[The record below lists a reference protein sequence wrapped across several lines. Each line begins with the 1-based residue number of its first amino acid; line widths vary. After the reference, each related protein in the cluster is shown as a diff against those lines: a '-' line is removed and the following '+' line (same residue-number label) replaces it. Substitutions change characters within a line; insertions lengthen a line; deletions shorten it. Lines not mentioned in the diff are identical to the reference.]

1 MTDTYLTVKVLIP
14 VRKQKIS
21 NTPFV
26 SNDKSYYNDL
36 PFYFFIEFKIYV
48 IRLDQP
54 WVAFLASKHKF
65 DFGSGCLSRGV
76 SIV

>member
-14 VRKQKIS
+14 VCKQKIN

-26 SNDKSYYNDL
+26 SNDKSFYNML
-36 PFYFFIEFKIYV
+36 PFYFFIEFTIYV
-48 IRLDQP
+48 IRGDQP
-54 WVAFLASKHKF
+54 WAALLASKHKF

-76 SIV
+76 GIV